1 MENISVKRA
10 KEIKEVILTDC
21 ILNLE
26 EFIAVVKYEAKVKF
40 SEFFNNTVNKSR
52 ELVDKFLKEE
62 RVIYGVTTGFGQN
75 VKYTISANDAITLQK
90 NIIRSHAC
98 SVGEPLKKEQIRAIL
113 LMIILNTGK
122 GFSGIKLD
130 TLNLI
135 KEFLNNDIIPFA
147 PGSGSVG
154 YLVVEAHIALTL
166 MGEGSILK
174 EGRKINTM
182 DILNINNLKPVE
194 FGAKEG
200 LSLISG
206 TTSATA
212 LGLLALYE
220 SIVAMKNIE
229 LAGALVYEALRGTT
243 KALDMRIHEVK
254 KHEEQKRCA
263 INLTN
268 MLNGSEICKKYFDT
282 KVQDACSLRAMPQI
296 EGAVKRLIKEAYEV
310 IIEEMNSVSDNPQIC
325 EIEGNDGIALMTGN
339 FDGTYVGSHADI
351 LSMAG
356 GIIGNLVERCTDRMV
371 NSNLNDGLP
380 AFLVTNPGINNGF
393 MIPQYTLAGLLSE
406 IKILASPSTIDSIS
420 TCANQEDPVSL
431 AYNASKKAG
440 DIADKLQY
448 MVAIEIMTALQAI
461 DLLKPLNPSPVN
473 KKIRDFIR
481 EKVKFLDKDRYIYSD
496 IEYMYEFVKEMNLIE
511 IVEKEIGELL
521 F

>member
-1 MENISVKRA
+1 MENISVKRV

-21 ILNLE
+21 ILTLE
-26 EFIAVVKYEAKVKF
+26 EFIAVVKYEAKIKL
-40 SEFFNNTVNKSR
+40 SESFKTTVNKSR

-62 RVIYGVTTGFGQN
+62 RIIYGVTTGFGQN

-135 KEFLNNDIIPFA
+135 KEFLNNNIIPFA

-166 MGEGSILK
+166 MGEGSILV
-174 EGRKINTM
+174 EGKKTDTM
-182 DILNINNLKPVE
+182 DVLNRNNLKTIE

-200 LSLISG
+200 LCLISG

-243 KALDMRIHEVK
+243 KALDMRIHKVK
-254 KHEEQKRCA
+254 KHEEQINCA
-263 INLTN
+263 INLTK
-268 MLNGSEICKKYFDT
+268 MLQGSEICEKYFAT
-282 KVQDACSLRAMPQI
+282 KVQDSCSLRAMPQI

-325 EIEGNDGIALMTGN
+325 KTEDNDGIALMTGN
-339 FDGTYVGSHADI
+339 FDGTYVGSHADM

-356 GIIGNLVERCTDRMV
+356 AIIGNLVERCTDRMI

-380 AFLVTNPGINNGF
+380 AFLVTNPGLNNGF

-406 IKILASPSTIDSIS
+406 IKILATPATIDSIS

-448 MVAIEIMTALQAI
+448 MVAVEIMTALQAI

-473 KKIRDFIR
+473 KKVRDFIR
-481 EKVKFLDKDRYIYSD
+481 EKVEFLDKDRYIYSD
-496 IEYMYEFVKEMNLIE
+496 IEYMYEFVKEMDLIE

>member
-1 MENISVKRA
+1 MENISVKRV

-21 ILNLE
+21 VLTLE
-26 EFIAVVKYEAKVKF
+26 EFIAVVKYEAKVMF
-40 SEFFNNTVNKSR
+40 SDSFKNTVNRSR
-52 ELVDKFLKEE
+52 ELVDKFLKED
-62 RVIYGVTTGFGQN
+62 RIIYGVTTGFGQN
-75 VKYTISANDAITLQK
+75 VKYTISANDTITLQK

-113 LMIILNTGK
+113 FMIILNTGK
-122 GFSGIKLD
+122 GFSGVKLD

-135 KEFLNNDIIPFA
+135 KDFLNNNIIPFA

-166 MGEGSILK
+166 MGEGSILE
-174 EGRKINTM
+174 EGKKIDTM
-182 DILNINNLKPVE
+182 DTLNINNLKPVE

-229 LAGALVYEALRGTT
+229 IAGALVYEASRGTT

-254 KHEEQKRCA
+254 KHEEQKKCA
-263 INLTN
+263 INLTKI
-268 MLNGSEICKKYFDT
+268 LNGSEICEKYLNA
-282 KVQDACSLRAMPQI
+282 KVQDPCALRAMTQI
-296 EGAVKRLIKEAYEV
+296 EGAVKRLIKEAHEV

-325 EIEGNDGIALMTGN
+325 ETEEQDGIALMTGN
-339 FDGTYVGSHADI
+339 FDGTYVGSHADM

-356 GIIGNLVERCTDRMV
+356 AIIGNLVERCTDRMV

-380 AFLVTNPGINNGF
+380 AFLVTNPGLNNGF

-406 IKILASPSTIDSIS
+406 IKILAQPATIDSIS
-420 TCANQEDPVSL
+420 TCANQEDPVSF

-440 DIADKLQY
+440 EIAEKLQY

-461 DLLKPLNPSPVN
+461 DLLKPLKSSPVIQ
-473 KKIRDFIR
+473 KIHNFIR
-481 EKVKFLDKDRYIYSD
+481 KKVEFLDEDRFIYSD
-496 IEYMYEFVKEMNLIE
+496 IEYMYGFVKEMDLIE

>member
-1 MENISVKRA
+1 MENISVKRV

-21 ILNLE
+21 ILTLE
-26 EFIAVVKYEAKVKF
+26 EFIAVVKYEAKIKF
-40 SEFFNNTVNKSR
+40 SESFKTTVNKSR
-52 ELVDKFLKEE
+52 ELVDKFLNEE
-62 RVIYGVTTGFGQN
+62 RIIYGVTTGFGQN

-98 SVGEPLKKEQIRAIL
+98 SVGEPLKEEQIRAIL
-113 LMIILNTGK
+113 FMIILNTGK

-130 TLNLI
+130 TLNLL
-135 KEFLNNDIIPFA
+135 KEFLNNNIIPFA

-174 EGRKINTM
+174 EGRKIDSI
-182 DILNINNLKPVE
+182 DILNVNNLKPVE

-220 SIVAMKNIE
+220 SIVAVKNIE

-254 KHEEQKRCA
+254 KHEEQKNCA

-268 MLNGSEICKKYFDT
+268 MLNGSEICEKYFDA

-296 EGAVKRLIKEAYEV
+296 QGAVKRLIKEAYEV

-339 FDGTYVGSHADI
+339 FDGTYVGSHADMI
-351 LSMAG
+351 SMAG
-356 GIIGNLVERCTDRMV
+356 AIIGNLVERCTDRMV

-380 AFLVTNPGINNGF
+380 AFLVTNPGLNNGF

-406 IKILASPSTIDSIS
+406 IKILASPATIDSIS

-440 DIADKLQY
+440 DIANKLQY
-448 MVAIEIMTALQAI
+448 MVAIEIMTAIQAI

-473 KKIRDFIR
+473 KKVRDFIR

-496 IEYMYEFVKEMNLIE
+496 IEYIYEFVKEMDLIE
-511 IVEKEIGELL
+511 IVETEIGELL